1 MTPSLLALSLLSQQ
15 PPSLEQVLANVRT
28 AVGYSTVSR
37 AVAVEATGTTMVS
50 GKEGDFRLLF
60 APDGRYVFSQGGPL
74 GQTRAWD
81 GKSGWESDS
90 KGATMSLYLSDLQQQ
105 NAISWVVTHEWLDP
119 DGPIEVRMG
128 EAKPGGDSYTLN
140 LKQKDGVQEQTVT
153 LDGKTWLPKSNRLSI
168 GELEYEMVFGDW
180 RDEGGYKLPHS
191 IETREGGLK
200 GWIKLERTRRLAS
213 EPSFL
218 RPYWSVSRDTKYDS
232 SKNGPVESKRLF
244 SGHIIVHPT
253 VQGKDVGWFL
263 LDSGAGGMVIDTN
276 VAKELGAE
284 KFGELNVGGVGG
296 VTESGYYNIKDF
308 SLGPA
313 TVSELHFI
321 DLDLGQLTSIF
332 REKIAGI
339 VGFDFFRR
347 ATVEVDVEDGRVA
360 VYSPHQYGNSR
371 AAWERLLLDGRHP
384 TVSAEFEGHK
394 GQFRLDTGANG
405 TVTFNAPTV
414 ARHKLLEQRAVQDTG
429 LAGVGGLLW
438 VKVGVLKS
446 FKLGTKVFED
456 IETTFATSSQGIF
469 GQDFLAGNIGQDLL
483 KPFRVVLDYPNERL
497 ALVARDPA
505 GLPSRATVAR

>member
-1 MTPSLLALSLLSQQ
+1 
-15 PPSLEQVLANVRT
+15 
-28 AVGYSTVSR
+28 
-37 AVAVEATGTTMVS
+37 
-50 GKEGDFRLLF
+50 
-60 APDGRYVFSQGGPL
+60 
-74 GQTRAWD
+74 
-81 GKSGWESDS
+81 
-90 KGATMSLYLSDLQQQ
+90 
-105 NAISWVVTHEWLDP
+105 
-119 DGPIEVRMG
+119 
-128 EAKPGGDSYTLN
+128 
-140 LKQKDGVQEQTVT
+140 VQEQTVT
-153 LDGKTWLPKSNRLSI
+153 LDAKTWLPRSNRLSI
-168 GELEYEMVFGDW
+168 GELDYEMTFKDW
-180 RDEGGYKLPHS
+180 RDSGGYKLPHT
-191 IETREGGLK
+191 IETREGELR
-200 GWIKLERTRRLAS
+200 GWIKVDRSKKLTA
-213 EPSFL
+213 EPSFTK
-218 RPYWSVSRDTKYDS
+218 PYWSVSRDTKFDS

-244 SGHIIVHPT
+244 TGHIIVHPT

-332 REKIAGI
+332 REKIAG
-339 VGFDFFRR
+339 
-347 ATVEVDVEDGRVA
+347 TVEVDVEDGRVA
-360 VYSPHQYGNSR
+360 VFSPHQYGNSK
-371 AAWERLLLDGRHP
+371 ATWERLLLDGRHP
-384 TVSAEFEGHK
+384 TVSAEFEGHT

-414 ARHKLLEQRAVQDTG
+414 ERHKLLAERKVQDTG
-429 LAGVGGLLW
+429 LAGVGGMLW

-446 FKLGTKVFED
+446 FKLGTKTFED

-497 ALVARDPA
+497 ALVVREPA
-505 GLPSRATVAR
+505 GLPSLSAAAR